1 MNRIIGTAGHVD
13 HGKSELIKALTGIA
27 MMRLPEEKKREMTI
41 DLGFGFFK
49 PKNDTADIT
58 IGVIDVPGHE
68 RFIRNMVAGMWS
80 LDLAMLVVCANEGW
94 MNMTEE
100 HSKVALSLGIR
111 NIICVMNKIDLVD
124 ENKLKESEDNI
135 KENLF
140 RIFKRDIEIIKV
152 SAIRGD
158 NIDFLKERITD
169 ILIKDKFEEDIKTH
183 IYVDR
188 VFSIKGAGLTITG
201 SIKGGS
207 VKKDDSLI
215 HYPSKREVYIR
226 NIQSYHE
233 DREIVYATSRIAIN
247 LKNIKKEEIRRGHL
261 LCDKD
266 ETIFLTD
273 EIILEL
279 VGDSDIE
286 YLRKIKN
293 AEFAIGTECLVA
305 QIIPLYKKP
314 VYNEADKKIKNDA
327 DDREIDGRFIRLKF
341 DEPLSVFWKERGIL
355 ISHGRSA
362 IIGTGN
368 VFWGTKTTPFIRKN
382 IMDNAGEFLGDIKR
396 SAYTDLVM
404 SVNGYSFAS
413 GNLPDYAVKIS
424 NYFVKKDY
432 LNFILEKT
440 KNLIDSKKDGVS
452 FEDIRNSFNI
462 DNAFTKAF
470 IDYLIQIK
478 IIMPFNNIYK
488 KYNQNIELNNSQK
501 ILLEKLKKEG
511 LNGLEE
517 RTIKSFPNGIKD
529 IKVLSALKLAIYL
542 EEGIYY
548 HVDIYNKVKNLILK
562 GSKSKDIITIAFVK
576 EKTGLSRKYVI
587 PLLNVLER
595 EKLLKRQGNDRVVI

>member
-49 PKNDTADIT
+49 PKNDIT

-80 LDLAMLVVCANEGW
+80 LNLVMLVVCANEGW

-207 VKKDDSLI
+207 LKKDDSLI

-233 DREIVYATSRIAIN
+233 DREIVYATSRIAVN

-261 LCDKD
+261 LCAKD
-266 ETIFLTD
+266 ETVFLTD

-368 VFWGTKTTPFIRKN
+368 VFWGTKTTPFVRKN

-432 LNFILEKT
+432 LNSILEKS
-440 KNLIDSKKDGVS
+440 KKLIDSKKDGVS

-501 ILLEKLKKEG
+501 NLLEKLKKEG

>member
-1 MNRIIGTAGHVD
+1 MNKIIGTAGHVD

-49 PKNDTADIT
+49 PKEDIT

-80 LDLAMLVVCANEGW
+80 LDLIMLVVCANEGW

-111 NIICVMNKIDLVD
+111 NIICVINKIDLVD
-124 ENKLKESEDNI
+124 ENKLKESEENI
-135 KENLF
+135 NKNLI
-140 RIFKRDIEIIKV
+140 RIFKKDIEIIKV
-152 SAIRGD
+152 SAVRGD

-169 ILIKDKFEEDIKTH
+169 ILIKDKLEEDIKTH

-188 VFSIKGAGLTITG
+188 VFSVKGAGLTITG

-207 VKKDDSLI
+207 LKKDDSLI
-215 HYPSKREVYIR
+215 HYPSNREVYIR

-261 LCDKD
+261 LCDKE

-293 AEFAIGTECLVA
+293 AEFAVGTECLVA

-314 VYNEADKKIKNDA
+314 VYKEDNNNIKNNA
-327 DDREIDGRFIRLKF
+327 EEREIDKRFIRLKF
-341 DEPLSVFWKERGIL
+341 DKPLSVFWKERGIL
-355 ISHGRSA
+355 ISHGGSA

-368 VFWGTKTTPFIRKN
+368 VFWGMKTNPNIRKN
-382 IMDNAGEFLGDIKR
+382 IMDNAVEFLGDIKR

-404 SVNGYSFAS
+404 SVNGYSFAN
-413 GNLPDYAVKIS
+413 GKMPDYAVKIS

-432 LNFILEKT
+432 LNYILEKV
-440 KNLIDSKKDGVS
+440 KKLVDSKKDGVS

-478 IIMPFNNIYK
+478 MIMPFNNIYK

-501 ILLEKLKKEG
+501 ILLEKLKKED

-517 RTIKSFPNGIKD
+517 RIIKSFTNGIKD

-542 EEGIYY
+542 EDGIYY
-548 HVDIYNKVKNLILK
+548 HIESYNKAKNLILK
-562 GSKSKDIITIAFVK
+562 DAKPKDIITIAFVK
-576 EKTGLSRKYVI
+576 EKTKLSRKYVI
-587 PLLNVLER
+587 PLLNALER
-595 EKLLKRQGNDRVVI
+595 EKLLKRNGNDRIVI

>member
-1 MNRIIGTAGHVD
+1 MNKIIGTAGHVD

-49 PKNDTADIT
+49 PKEDIT
-58 IGVIDVPGHE
+58 IGVIDVPGHD

-80 LDLAMLVVCANEGW
+80 LDLIMLVVCANEGW

-111 NIICVMNKIDLVD
+111 NIICVINKIDLVD
-124 ENKLKESEDNI
+124 ENKLKESEENI
-135 KENLF
+135 NKNLI
-140 RIFKRDIEIIKV
+140 RIFKKDIEIIKV
-152 SAIRGD
+152 SAVRGD

-183 IYVDR
+183 IYIDR
-188 VFSIKGAGLTITG
+188 VFSVKGAGLTITG

-207 VKKDDSLI
+207 LKKDDSLI

-261 LCDKD
+261 LCDKE

-293 AEFAIGTECLVA
+293 AEFAVGTECLVA

-314 VYNEADKKIKNDA
+314 VYKEYNNNIKNNVEE
-327 DDREIDGRFIRLKF
+327 REIDKRFIRLKF
-341 DEPLSVFWKERGIL
+341 DKPLSVFWKERGIL
-355 ISHGRSA
+355 ISHGGSA

-368 VFWGTKTTPFIRKN
+368 VFWGMKTNPNIRKN
-382 IMDNAGEFLGDIKR
+382 IMYNAADFLGNVKR
-396 SAYTDLVM
+396 MAYTDLVM
-404 SVNGYSFAS
+404 SVNGYSFAN
-413 GNLPDYAVKIS
+413 GKMPDYAVKIS
-424 NYFVKKDY
+424 NFFVKKDY
-432 LNFILEKT
+432 LNSILEKS
-440 KNLIDSKKDGVS
+440 KKLIDSKKDGIS

-478 IIMPFNNIYK
+478 MIMPFNNIYK

-501 ILLEKLKKEG
+501 ILLEKLKKED

-517 RTIKSFPNGIKD
+517 RIIKSFTNGIKD

-542 EEGIYY
+542 EDGIYY
-548 HVDIYNKVKNLILK
+548 HIESYNKAKNLILK
-562 GSKSKDIITIAFVK
+562 DAKPKDIITIAFVK
-576 EKTGLSRKYVI
+576 EKTKLSRKYVI
-587 PLLNVLER
+587 PLLNALER
-595 EKLLKRQGNDRVVI
+595 EKLLKRNGNDRIVI

>member
-1 MNRIIGTAGHVD
+1 MNKIIGTAGHVD
-13 HGKSELIKALTGIA
+13 HGKSELIKALTGIK

-49 PKNDTADIT
+49 PKEDIT

-80 LDLAMLVVCANEGW
+80 LDLVMLVVCANEGW

-111 NIICVMNKIDLVD
+111 NIICVINKIDLVD
-124 ENKLKESEDNI
+124 ENKLKESEENI
-135 KENLF
+135 NKNLI
-140 RIFKRDIEIIKV
+140 RIFKKDIEIIKV
-152 SAIRGD
+152 SAVRGD
-158 NIDFLKERITD
+158 SIDFLKERITD

-207 VKKDDSLI
+207 LKKDDSLI

-293 AEFAIGTECLVA
+293 AEFAVGTECLVA

-314 VYNEADKKIKNDA
+314 VYKEDNNNIKNNVEE
-327 DDREIDGRFIRLKF
+327 REIDKRFIRLKF
-341 DEPLSVFWKERGIL
+341 DKPLSVFWKERGIL
-355 ISHGRSA
+355 ISHGGSA

-368 VFWGTKTTPFIRKN
+368 VFWGMKTNPNIRKN
-382 IMDNAGEFLGDIKR
+382 IMYNAAEFLGNVKR
-396 SAYTDLVM
+396 RDYTDLVM
-404 SVNGYSFAS
+404 SVNGYSFAN
-413 GNLPDYAVKIS
+413 GKMPDYAVKIS
-424 NYFVKKDY
+424 NFFVKKDY
-432 LNFILEKT
+432 LNSILEKS
-440 KNLIDSKKDGVS
+440 KKLIDSKKDGIS

-462 DNAFTKAF
+462 ENAFTKAF

-478 IIMPFNNIYK
+478 MIMPFNNIYK

-501 ILLEKLKKEG
+501 ILLEKLKKED

-517 RTIKSFPNGIKD
+517 RIIKSFTNGIKD

-542 EEGIYY
+542 EDGIYY
-548 HVDIYNKVKNLILK
+548 HIESYNKAKNLILK
-562 GSKSKDIITIAFVK
+562 NAKPKDIITIAFVK
-576 EKTGLSRKYVI
+576 EKTKLSRKYVI
-587 PLLNVLER
+587 PLLNALER
-595 EKLLKRQGNDRVVI
+595 EKLLKRQGNDRIVI

>member
-1 MNRIIGTAGHVD
+1 MNKIIGTAGHVD
-13 HGKSELIKALTGIA
+13 HGKSELIKALTGIK

-49 PKNDTADIT
+49 PKNDIT

-80 LDLAMLVVCANEGW
+80 LDLVMLVVCANEGW

-111 NIICVMNKIDLVD
+111 NIICVINKIDLVD
-124 ENKLKESEDNI
+124 ENKLKESEENI
-135 KENLF
+135 KKNLI
-140 RIFKRDIEIIKV
+140 RIFKKDIEIIKV
-152 SAIRGD
+152 SAVRGD

-169 ILIKDKFEEDIKTH
+169 ILIKDKLEEDIKTH

-188 VFSIKGAGLTITG
+188 VFSVKGAGLTITG

-207 VKKDDSLI
+207 LKKDDSLI

-293 AEFAIGTECLVA
+293 AEFAVGTECLVA

-314 VYNEADKKIKNDA
+314 VYKEDNNNIKNNVEE
-327 DDREIDGRFIRLKF
+327 REIDKRFIRLKF
-341 DEPLSVFWKERGIL
+341 DKPLSVFWKERGIL
-355 ISHGRSA
+355 ISHGGSA

-368 VFWGTKTTPFIRKN
+368 VFWGTKTTPSVRKN
-382 IMDNAGEFLGDIKR
+382 IMDNAADFLGNVKR
-396 SAYTDLVM
+396 MAYTDLVM
-404 SVNGYSFAS
+404 SVNGYSFAN
-413 GNLPDYAVKIS
+413 GKMPDYAVKIS
-424 NYFVKKDY
+424 NFFVKKDY
-432 LNFILEKT
+432 LNSILEKA
-440 KNLIDSKKDGVS
+440 KKLIDSKKDGIS

-478 IIMPFNNIYK
+478 MIMPFNNMYK

-501 ILLEKLKKEG
+501 ILLEKLKKED

-517 RTIKSFPNGIKD
+517 RIIKSFTNGIKD

-542 EEGIYY
+542 EDGIYY
-548 HVDIYNKVKNLILK
+548 HIESYNKAKNLILK
-562 GSKSKDIITIAFVK
+562 DAKPKDIITIAFVK
-576 EKTGLSRKYVI
+576 EKTKLSRKYVI
-587 PLLNVLER
+587 PLLNALER
-595 EKLLKRQGNDRVVI
+595 EKLLKRNGNDRIVI

>member
-1 MNRIIGTAGHVD
+1 MNKIIGTAGHVD
-13 HGKSELIKALTGIA
+13 HGKSELIKALTGIK

-49 PKNDTADIT
+49 PKEDIT

-80 LDLAMLVVCANEGW
+80 LDLIMLVVCANEGW

-111 NIICVMNKIDLVD
+111 NIICVINKIDLVD
-124 ENKLKESEDNI
+124 ENKLKESEENI
-135 KENLF
+135 NKNLI
-140 RIFKRDIEIIKV
+140 RIFKKDIEIIKV

-207 VKKDDSLI
+207 LKKDDSLI

-293 AEFAIGTECLVA
+293 AEFAVGTECLVA

-314 VYNEADKKIKNDA
+314 VYKEDNNNIKNNVEE
-327 DDREIDGRFIRLKF
+327 REIDKRFIRLKF
-341 DEPLSVFWKERGIL
+341 DKPLSVFWKERGIL
-355 ISHGRSA
+355 ISHGGSA

-368 VFWGTKTTPFIRKN
+368 VFWGMKTNPNIRKN
-382 IMDNAGEFLGDIKR
+382 IMDNAADFLGNVKR
-396 SAYTDLVM
+396 IAYTDLVM
-404 SVNGYSFAS
+404 SVNGYSFAN
-413 GNLPDYAVKIS
+413 GKMPDYAVKIS
-424 NYFVKKDY
+424 NFFVKKDY
-432 LNFILEKT
+432 LNSILEKS
-440 KNLIDSKKDGVS
+440 KKLIDSKKDGIS

-478 IIMPFNNIYK
+478 MIMPFNNIYK

-501 ILLEKLKKEG
+501 ILLEKLKKED

-517 RTIKSFPNGIKD
+517 RIIKSFTNGIKD

-542 EEGIYY
+542 EDGIYY
-548 HVDIYNKVKNLILK
+548 HIESYNKAKNLILK
-562 GSKSKDIITIAFVK
+562 DAKPKDIITIAFVK
-576 EKTGLSRKYVI
+576 EKTKLSRKYVI
-587 PLLNVLER
+587 PLLNALER
-595 EKLLKRQGNDRVVI
+595 EKLLKRNGNDRIVI

>member
-1 MNRIIGTAGHVD
+1 MNKIIGTAGHVD
-13 HGKSELIKALTGIA
+13 HGKSELIKALTGIK

-49 PKNDTADIT
+49 PKNDIT

-80 LDLAMLVVCANEGW
+80 LDLVMLVVCANEGW

-111 NIICVMNKIDLVD
+111 NIICVINKIDLVD
-124 ENKLKESEDNI
+124 ENKLKESEENI
-135 KENLF
+135 KKNLI
-140 RIFKRDIEIIKV
+140 RIFKKDIEIIKV
-152 SAIRGD
+152 SAVRGD

-169 ILIKDKFEEDIKTH
+169 ILIKDKLEEDIKTH

-188 VFSIKGAGLTITG
+188 VFSVKGAGLTITG

-207 VKKDDSLI
+207 LKKDDSLI

-293 AEFAIGTECLVA
+293 AEFAVGTECLVA

-314 VYNEADKKIKNDA
+314 VYKEDNNNIKNNVEE
-327 DDREIDGRFIRLKF
+327 REIDKRFIRLKF
-341 DEPLSVFWKERGIL
+341 DKPLSVFWKERGIL
-355 ISHGRSA
+355 ISHGGSA

-368 VFWGTKTTPFIRKN
+368 VFWGTKTTPSVRKN
-382 IMDNAGEFLGDIKR
+382 IMDNAADFLGNVKR
-396 SAYTDLVM
+396 MAYTDLVM
-404 SVNGYSFAS
+404 SVNGYSFAN
-413 GNLPDYAVKIS
+413 GKMPDYAVKIS
-424 NYFVKKDY
+424 NFFVKKDY
-432 LNFILEKT
+432 LNSILEKA
-440 KNLIDSKKDGVS
+440 KKLIDSKKDGIS

-478 IIMPFNNIYK
+478 MIMPFNNIYK

-501 ILLEKLKKEG
+501 ILLEKLKKED

-517 RTIKSFPNGIKD
+517 RIIKSFTNGIKD

-542 EEGIYY
+542 EDGIYY
-548 HVDIYNKVKNLILK
+548 HIESYNKAKNLILK
-562 GSKSKDIITIAFVK
+562 DAKPKDIITIAFVK
-576 EKTGLSRKYVI
+576 EKTKLSRKYVI
-587 PLLNVLER
+587 PLLNALER
-595 EKLLKRQGNDRVVI
+595 EKLLKRNGNDRIVI

>member
-1 MNRIIGTAGHVD
+1 MNKIIGTAGHVD
-13 HGKSELIKALTGIA
+13 HGKSELIKALTGIK

-49 PKNDTADIT
+49 PKEDIT

-80 LDLAMLVVCANEGW
+80 LDLVMLVVCANEGW

-111 NIICVMNKIDLVD
+111 NIICVINKIDLVD
-124 ENKLKESEDNI
+124 ENKLKESEENI
-135 KENLF
+135 NKNLI
-140 RIFKRDIEIIKV
+140 RIFKKDIEIIKV
-152 SAIRGD
+152 SAVRGD

-188 VFSIKGAGLTITG
+188 VFSVKGAGLTITG

-207 VKKDDSLI
+207 LKKDDSLI

-261 LCDKD
+261 LCDKE

-293 AEFAIGTECLVA
+293 AEFAVGTECLVA

-314 VYNEADKKIKNDA
+314 VYKKEDNNNIKNNA
-327 DDREIDGRFIRLKF
+327 EEREIDKRFIRLKF
-341 DEPLSVFWKERGIL
+341 DKPLSVFWKERGIL
-355 ISHGRSA
+355 ISHGGSA

-368 VFWGTKTTPFIRKN
+368 VFWGMKTNPNIRKN
-382 IMDNAGEFLGDIKR
+382 IMDNAADFLGNVKR
-396 SAYTDLVM
+396 MAYTDLVM
-404 SVNGYSFAS
+404 SVNGYSFAN
-413 GNLPDYAVKIS
+413 GKMPDYAVKIS
-424 NYFVKKDY
+424 NFFVKKDY
-432 LNFILEKT
+432 LNSILEKS
-440 KNLIDSKKDGVS
+440 KKLIDSKKDGIS

-462 DNAFTKAF
+462 ENAFTKAF

-478 IIMPFNNIYK
+478 MIMPFNNIYK

-501 ILLEKLKKEG
+501 ILLEKLKKED

-517 RTIKSFPNGIKD
+517 RIIKSFTNGIKD

-542 EEGIYY
+542 EDGIYY
-548 HVDIYNKVKNLILK
+548 HIESYNKAKNLILK
-562 GSKSKDIITIAFVK
+562 DAKPKDIITIAFVK
-576 EKTGLSRKYVI
+576 EKTKLSRKYVI
-587 PLLNVLER
+587 PLLNALER
-595 EKLLKRQGNDRVVI
+595 EKLLKRNGNDRIVI

>member
-1 MNRIIGTAGHVD
+1 MNKIIGTAGHVD
-13 HGKSELIKALTGIA
+13 HGKSELIKALTGIK

-49 PKNDTADIT
+49 PKEYIT

-80 LDLAMLVVCANEGW
+80 LDLIMLVVCANEGW

-111 NIICVMNKIDLVD
+111 NIICVINKIDLVD
-124 ENKLKESEDNI
+124 ENKLKESEENI
-135 KENLF
+135 KKNLI
-140 RIFKRDIEIIKV
+140 RIFKKDIEIIKV
-152 SAIRGD
+152 SAVRGD

-188 VFSIKGAGLTITG
+188 VFSVKGAGLTITG

-207 VKKDDSLI
+207 LKKDDSLI

-261 LCDKD
+261 LCDKE

-293 AEFAIGTECLVA
+293 AEFAVGTECLVA

-314 VYNEADKKIKNDA
+314 VYKEDNNIKNNVEE
-327 DDREIDGRFIRLKF
+327 REIDKRFIRLKF
-341 DEPLSVFWKERGIL
+341 DKPLSVFWKERGIL
-355 ISHGRSA
+355 ISHGGSA

-368 VFWGTKTTPFIRKN
+368 VFWGMKTNPNIRKN
-382 IMDNAGEFLGDIKR
+382 IMDNAADFLGNVKR
-396 SAYTDLVM
+396 MAYTDLVM

-432 LNFILEKT
+432 LNSILEKS
-440 KNLIDSKKDGVS
+440 KKLIDSKKDGIS

-478 IIMPFNNIYK
+478 MIMPFNNIYK
-488 KYNQNIELNNSQK
+488 KYNQNIELNNSQR
-501 ILLEKLKKEG
+501 ILLEKLKKED

-517 RTIKSFPNGIKD
+517 RIIKSFTNGIKD

-542 EEGIYY
+542 EDGIYY
-548 HVDIYNKVKNLILK
+548 HIESYNKAKNLILK
-562 GSKSKDIITIAFVK
+562 DAKPKDIITIAFVK
-576 EKTGLSRKYVI
+576 EKTKLSRKYVI
-587 PLLNVLER
+587 PLLNALER
-595 EKLLKRQGNDRVVI
+595 EKLLKRNGNDRIVI

>member
-1 MNRIIGTAGHVD
+1 MNKIIGTAGHVD
-13 HGKSELIKALTGIA
+13 HGKSELIKALTGIK

-49 PKNDTADIT
+49 PKEDIT

-80 LDLAMLVVCANEGW
+80 LDLIMLVICANEGW

-111 NIICVMNKIDLVD
+111 NIICIINKIDLVD
-124 ENKLKESEDNI
+124 ENKLKESEENI
-135 KENLF
+135 NKNLI
-140 RIFKRDIEIIKV
+140 RIFKKDIEIIKV
-152 SAIRGD
+152 SAVRGD

-169 ILIKDKFEEDIKTH
+169 ILIKDKLEEDIKTH

-207 VKKDDSLI
+207 LKKDDSLI

-293 AEFAIGTECLVA
+293 AEFAVGTECLVA

-314 VYNEADKKIKNDA
+314 VYKEDNNNIKNNVEE
-327 DDREIDGRFIRLKF
+327 REIDKRFIRLKF
-341 DEPLSVFWKERGIL
+341 DKPLSVFWKERGIL
-355 ISHGRSA
+355 ISHGGSA

-368 VFWGTKTTPFIRKN
+368 VFWGMKTNPNIRKN
-382 IMDNAGEFLGDIKR
+382 IMDNAADFLGNVER
-396 SAYTDLVM
+396 MAYTDLVM
-404 SVNGYSFAS
+404 SVNGYSFAN
-413 GNLPDYAVKIS
+413 GKMPDYAVKIS

-432 LNFILEKT
+432 LNSILEKS
-440 KNLIDSKKDGVS
+440 KKLIDSKKDGIS

-478 IIMPFNNIYK
+478 MIMPFNNIYK

-501 ILLEKLKKEG
+501 ILLEKLKKED

-517 RTIKSFPNGIKD
+517 RIIKSFTNGIKD

-542 EEGIYY
+542 EDGIYY
-548 HVDIYNKVKNLILK
+548 HIESYNKAKNLILK
-562 GSKSKDIITIAFVK
+562 NAKPKDIITIAFVK
-576 EKTGLSRKYVI
+576 EKTKLSRKYVI
-587 PLLNVLER
+587 PLLNALER
-595 EKLLKRQGNDRVVI
+595 EKLLKRNGNDRIVI

>member
-1 MNRIIGTAGHVD
+1 MNKIIGTAGHVD
-13 HGKSELIKALTGIA
+13 HGKSELIKALTGIK

-49 PKNDTADIT
+49 PKEDIT

-80 LDLAMLVVCANEGW
+80 LDLVMLVVCANEGW

-111 NIICVMNKIDLVD
+111 NIICVINKIDLVD
-124 ENKLKESEDNI
+124 ENKLKESEENI
-135 KENLF
+135 NKNLI
-140 RIFKRDIEIIKV
+140 RIFKKDIEIIKV
-152 SAIRGD
+152 SAVRGD

-188 VFSIKGAGLTITG
+188 VFSVKGAGLTITG

-207 VKKDDSLI
+207 LKKDDSLI

-293 AEFAIGTECLVA
+293 AEFAVGTECLVA

-314 VYNEADKKIKNDA
+314 VYKEDNNNIKNNVEE
-327 DDREIDGRFIRLKF
+327 REIDKRFIRLKF
-341 DEPLSVFWKERGIL
+341 DKPLSVFWKERGIL
-355 ISHGRSA
+355 ISHGGSA

-368 VFWGTKTTPFIRKN
+368 VFWGMKTNPNIRKN
-382 IMDNAGEFLGDIKR
+382 IMYNAAEFLGNVKR
-396 SAYTDLVM
+396 IAYTDLVM

-432 LNFILEKT
+432 LNYILEKA
-440 KNLIDSKKDGVS
+440 KKLIDSKKDGIS

-478 IIMPFNNIYK
+478 MIMPFNNIYK

-501 ILLEKLKKEG
+501 ILLEKLKKED

-517 RTIKSFPNGIKD
+517 RIIKSFTNGIKD

-542 EEGIYY
+542 EDGIYY
-548 HVDIYNKVKNLILK
+548 HIESYNKAKNLILK
-562 GSKSKDIITIAFVK
+562 NAKPKDIITIAFVK
-576 EKTGLSRKYVI
+576 EKTKLSRKYVI
-587 PLLNVLER
+587 PLLNALER
-595 EKLLKRQGNDRVVI
+595 EKLLKRNGNDRIVI

>member
-1 MNRIIGTAGHVD
+1 MNKIIGTAGHVD
-13 HGKSELIKALTGIA
+13 HGKSELIKALTGIK

-49 PKNDTADIT
+49 PKEDIT

-80 LDLAMLVVCANEGW
+80 LDLVMLVVCANEGW

-111 NIICVMNKIDLVD
+111 NIICVINKIDLVD
-124 ENKLKESEDNI
+124 ENKLKESEENI
-135 KENLF
+135 NKNLI
-140 RIFKRDIEIIKV
+140 RIFKKDIEIIKV
-152 SAIRGD
+152 SAVRGD

-188 VFSIKGAGLTITG
+188 VFSVKGAGLTITG

-207 VKKDDSLI
+207 LKKDDSLI

-261 LCDKD
+261 LCDKE

-293 AEFAIGTECLVA
+293 AEFAVGTECLVA

-314 VYNEADKKIKNDA
+314 VYKEDNNNIKNNVEE
-327 DDREIDGRFIRLKF
+327 REIDKRFIRLKF
-341 DEPLSVFWKERGIL
+341 EKPLSVFWKERGIL
-355 ISHGRSA
+355 ISHGGSA

-368 VFWGTKTTPFIRKN
+368 VFWGMKTNPNIRKN
-382 IMDNAGEFLGDIKR
+382 IMDNAADFFGNVKR
-396 SAYTDLVM
+396 MAYTDLVM
-404 SVNGYSFAS
+404 SVNGYSFAN
-413 GNLPDYAVKIS
+413 GKMPDYAVKIS
-424 NYFVKKDY
+424 NFFVKKDY
-432 LNFILEKT
+432 LNYILEKA
-440 KNLIDSKKDGVS
+440 KKLIDSKKDGIS

-462 DNAFTKAF
+462 ENAFTKAF

-478 IIMPFNNIYK
+478 MIMPFNNIYK

-501 ILLEKLKKEG
+501 ILLEKLKKED

-517 RTIKSFPNGIKD
+517 RIIKSFTNGIKD

-542 EEGIYY
+542 EDGIYY
-548 HVDIYNKVKNLILK
+548 HIESYNKAKNLILK
-562 GSKSKDIITIAFVK
+562 DAKPKDIITIAFVK
-576 EKTGLSRKYVI
+576 EKTKLSRKYVI
-587 PLLNVLER
+587 PLLNALER
-595 EKLLKRQGNDRVVI
+595 EKLLKRNGNDRIVI

>member
-1 MNRIIGTAGHVD
+1 MNKIIGTAGHVD
-13 HGKSELIKALTGIA
+13 HGKSELIKALTGIK

-49 PKNDTADIT
+49 PKEDIT

-80 LDLAMLVVCANEGW
+80 LDLIMLVVCANEGW

-111 NIICVMNKIDLVD
+111 NIICVINKIDLVD
-124 ENKLKESEDNI
+124 ENKLKESEENI
-135 KENLF
+135 NENLF
-140 RIFKRDIEIIKV
+140 RVFKRDIEIIKV
-152 SAIRGD
+152 SAVRGD

-169 ILIKDKFEEDIKTH
+169 ILIKDKLEEDIKTH

-207 VKKDDSLI
+207 LKKDDSLI

-293 AEFAIGTECLVA
+293 AEFAVGTECLVA

-314 VYNEADKKIKNDA
+314 VYKEDNNNIKNNVEE
-327 DDREIDGRFIRLKF
+327 REIDKRFIRLKF
-341 DEPLSVFWKERGIL
+341 DKPLSVFWKERGIL
-355 ISHGRSA
+355 ISHGGSA

-368 VFWGTKTTPFIRKN
+368 VFWGMKTNPNIRKN
-382 IMDNAGEFLGDIKR
+382 IMDNAADFLGNVER
-396 SAYTDLVM
+396 MAYTDLVM
-404 SVNGYSFAS
+404 SVNGYSFAN
-413 GNLPDYAVKIS
+413 GKMPDYAVKIS

-432 LNFILEKT
+432 LNSILEKS
-440 KNLIDSKKDGVS
+440 KKLIDSKKDGIS

-478 IIMPFNNIYK
+478 MIMPFNNIYK

-501 ILLEKLKKEG
+501 ILLEKLKKED

-517 RTIKSFPNGIKD
+517 RIIKSFTNGIKD

-542 EEGIYY
+542 EDGIYY
-548 HVDIYNKVKNLILK
+548 HIESYNKAKNLILK
-562 GSKSKDIITIAFVK
+562 NAKPKDIITIAFVK
-576 EKTGLSRKYVI
+576 EKTKLSRKYVI
-587 PLLNVLER
+587 PLLNALER
-595 EKLLKRQGNDRVVI
+595 EKLLKRNGNDRIVI

>member
-1 MNRIIGTAGHVD
+1 MNKIIGTAGHVD
-13 HGKSELIKALTGIA
+13 HGKSELIKALTGIK

-49 PKNDTADIT
+49 PKEDIT

-80 LDLAMLVVCANEGW
+80 LDLIMLVVCANEGW

-111 NIICVMNKIDLVD
+111 NIICVINKIDLVD
-124 ENKLKESEDNI
+124 ENKLKESEENI
-135 KENLF
+135 NKNLI
-140 RIFKRDIEIIKV
+140 RIFKKDIEIIKV
-152 SAIRGD
+152 SAVRGN

-169 ILIKDKFEEDIKTH
+169 ILIKDKFEEDFKTH

-207 VKKDDSLI
+207 LKKDDSLI

-293 AEFAIGTECLVA
+293 AEFAVGTECLVA

-314 VYNEADKKIKNDA
+314 VYKEDNNNIKNNVEE
-327 DDREIDGRFIRLKF
+327 REIDKRFIRLKF
-341 DEPLSVFWKERGIL
+341 DKPLSVFWKERGIL
-355 ISHGRSA
+355 ISHGGSA

-368 VFWGTKTTPFIRKN
+368 VFWGMKTNPNIRKN
-382 IMDNAGEFLGDIKR
+382 IMDNAADFLGNVKR
-396 SAYTDLVM
+396 MAYTDLVM
-404 SVNGYSFAS
+404 SVNGYSFAN
-413 GNLPDYAVKIS
+413 GKMPDYAVKIS

-432 LNFILEKT
+432 LNSILEKS
-440 KNLIDSKKDGVS
+440 KKLIDSKKDGIS

-462 DNAFTKAF
+462 ENAFTKAF

-478 IIMPFNNIYK
+478 MIMPFNNIYK

-501 ILLEKLKKEG
+501 ILLEKLKKED

-517 RTIKSFPNGIKD
+517 RIIKSFTNGIKD

-542 EEGIYY
+542 EDGIYY
-548 HVDIYNKVKNLILK
+548 HIESYNKAKNLILK
-562 GSKSKDIITIAFVK
+562 DAKPKDIITIAFVK
-576 EKTGLSRKYVI
+576 EKTKLSRKYVI
-587 PLLNVLER
+587 PLLNALER
-595 EKLLKRQGNDRVVI
+595 EKLLKRNGNDRIVI

>member
-49 PKNDTADIT
+49 PKNDIT

-80 LDLAMLVVCANEGW
+80 LDLVMLVVCANEGW

-158 NIDFLKERITD
+158 NIDFLSERITD
-169 ILIKDKFEEDIKTH
+169 ILIRDKFEEDIKTH

-201 SIKGGS
+201 SVRGGS

-233 DREIVYATSRIAIN
+233 DREIVYATSRIAVN

-261 LCDKD
+261 LCAKD
-266 ETIFLTD
+266 ETVFLTD

-314 VYNEADKKIKNDA
+314 VYNEVDKKIKNDA
-327 DDREIDGRFIRLKF
+327 DEREIDGRFIRLKF

-355 ISHGRSA
+355 ISHGGSA

-462 DNAFTKAF
+462 ENAFTKAF

-478 IIMPFNNIYK
+478 MIMPFNNIYK

-501 ILLEKLKKEG
+501 NLLEKLKKEG

>member
-1 MNRIIGTAGHVD
+1 MNKIIGTAGHVD
-13 HGKSELIKALTGIA
+13 HGKSELIKALTGIK

-49 PKNDTADIT
+49 SKEDIT

-80 LDLAMLVVCANEGW
+80 LDLIMLVVCANEGW

-111 NIICVMNKIDLVD
+111 NIICVINKIDLVD
-124 ENKLKESEDNI
+124 ENKLKESEENI

-140 RIFKRDIEIIKV
+140 RVFKRDIEIIKV
-152 SAIRGD
+152 SAVRGD

-188 VFSIKGAGLTITG
+188 VFSVKGAGLTITG

-207 VKKDDSLI
+207 LKKDDSLI

-247 LKNIKKEEIRRGHL
+247 LKNIKKEEIKRGHL
-261 LCDKD
+261 LCDKE

-293 AEFAIGTECLVA
+293 AEFAVGTECLVA

-314 VYNEADKKIKNDA
+314 VYKEDNNNIKNNVEE
-327 DDREIDGRFIRLKF
+327 REIDKRFIRLKF
-341 DEPLSVFWKERGIL
+341 DKPLSVFWKERGIL
-355 ISHGRSA
+355 ISHGGSA

-368 VFWGTKTTPFIRKN
+368 VFWGTKTTPSVRKN
-382 IMDNAGEFLGDIKR
+382 IMDNAAEFLGNVKR
-396 SAYTDLVM
+396 MAYTDLVM
-404 SVNGYSFAS
+404 SVNGYSFAN
-413 GNLPDYAVKIS
+413 GKMPDYAVKIS
-424 NYFVKKDY
+424 NFFVKKDY
-432 LNFILEKT
+432 LNSILEKS
-440 KNLIDSKKDGVS
+440 KKLIDSKKDGIS

-478 IIMPFNNIYK
+478 MIMPFNNIYK
-488 KYNQNIELNNSQK
+488 KYNQNVKLNNSQK
-501 ILLEKLKKEG
+501 NLLEKLKKED

-517 RTIKSFPNGIKD
+517 RIIKSFTNGIKD

-542 EEGIYY
+542 EDGIYY
-548 HVDIYNKVKNLILK
+548 HIESYNKVKNLILK
-562 GSKSKDIITIAFVK
+562 NAKPKDIITIAFVK
-576 EKTGLSRKYVI
+576 EKTKLSRKYVI
-587 PLLNVLER
+587 PLLNALER
-595 EKLLKRQGNDRVVI
+595 EKLLKRNGNDRIVI

>member
-1 MNRIIGTAGHVD
+1 MNKIIGTAGHVD
-13 HGKSELIKALTGIA
+13 HGKSELIKALTGIK

-49 PKNDTADIT
+49 PKEDIT

-80 LDLAMLVVCANEGW
+80 LDLIMLVVCANEGW

-111 NIICVMNKIDLVD
+111 NIICVINKIDLVD
-124 ENKLKESEDNI
+124 ENKLKESEENI
-135 KENLF
+135 KKNLI
-140 RIFKRDIEIIKV
+140 RIFKKDIEIIKV
-152 SAIRGD
+152 SAVRGD

-169 ILIKDKFEEDIKTH
+169 ILIKDKLEEDIKTH

-188 VFSIKGAGLTITG
+188 VFSVKGAGLTITG

-207 VKKDDSLI
+207 LKKDDSLI

-261 LCDKD
+261 LCDKE

-293 AEFAIGTECLVA
+293 AEFAVGTECLVA

-314 VYNEADKKIKNDA
+314 VYKEDNNNIKNNVEE
-327 DDREIDGRFIRLKF
+327 REIDKRFIRLKF
-341 DEPLSVFWKERGIL
+341 DKPLSVFWKERGIL
-355 ISHGRSA
+355 ISHGGSA

-368 VFWGTKTTPFIRKN
+368 VFWGMKTNPNIRKN
-382 IMDNAGEFLGDIKR
+382 IMDNAADFLGNVKR
-396 SAYTDLVM
+396 MAYTDLVM
-404 SVNGYSFAS
+404 SVNGYSFAN
-413 GNLPDYAVKIS
+413 GKIPDYAVKIS
-424 NYFVKKDY
+424 NFFVKKGY
-432 LNFILEKT
+432 LNSILEKS
-440 KNLIDSKKDGVS
+440 KKLIDSKKDGIS

-478 IIMPFNNIYK
+478 MIMPFNNIYK

-501 ILLEKLKKEG
+501 ILLEKLKKED

-517 RTIKSFPNGIKD
+517 RIIKSFTNGIKD

-542 EEGIYY
+542 EDGIYY
-548 HVDIYNKVKNLILK
+548 HIESYNKAKNLILK
-562 GSKSKDIITIAFVK
+562 DAKPKDIITIAFVK
-576 EKTGLSRKYVI
+576 EKTKLSRKYVI
-587 PLLNVLER
+587 PLLNALER
-595 EKLLKRQGNDRVVI
+595 EKLLKRNGNDRIVI

>member
-1 MNRIIGTAGHVD
+1 MNKIIGTAGHVD
-13 HGKSELIKALTGIA
+13 HGKSELIKALTGIK

-49 PKNDTADIT
+49 PKEDIT

-80 LDLAMLVVCANEGW
+80 LDLIMLVVCANEGW

-111 NIICVMNKIDLVD
+111 NIICVINKIDLVD
-124 ENKLKESEDNI
+124 ENKLKESEENI
-135 KENLF
+135 NKNLI
-140 RIFKRDIEIIKV
+140 RIFKKDIEIIKV
-152 SAIRGD
+152 SAVRGD

-207 VKKDDSLI
+207 LKKDDSLI
-215 HYPSKREVYIR
+215 HYPSNREVYIR

-233 DREIVYATSRIAIN
+233 DREIVYSTSRIAIN

-261 LCDKD
+261 LCDKE

-293 AEFAIGTECLVA
+293 AEFAVGTECLVA

-314 VYNEADKKIKNDA
+314 VYKEDNNNIKNNVEE
-327 DDREIDGRFIRLKF
+327 REIDKRFIRLKF
-341 DEPLSVFWKERGIL
+341 DKPLSVFWKERGIL
-355 ISHGRSA
+355 ISHGGSA

-368 VFWGTKTTPFIRKN
+368 VFWGMKTNPNIRKN
-382 IMDNAGEFLGDIKR
+382 IMDNAADFLGNVKR
-396 SAYTDLVM
+396 MAYTDLVM
-404 SVNGYSFAS
+404 SVNGYSFAN
-413 GNLPDYAVKIS
+413 GKMPDYAVKIS
-424 NYFVKKDY
+424 NFFVKKDY
-432 LNFILEKT
+432 LNSILEKS
-440 KNLIDSKKDGVS
+440 KKLIDSKKDGIS

-478 IIMPFNNIYK
+478 MIMPFNNIYK
-488 KYNQNIELNNSQK
+488 KYNQNVELNNSQK
-501 ILLEKLKKEG
+501 NLLEKLKKEG

-529 IKVLSALKLAIYL
+529 IKVLSALKLAVYL

-548 HVDIYNKVKNLILK
+548 HIESYNKAKNLILK
-562 GSKSKDIITIAFVK
+562 NAKPKDIITIAFVK
-576 EKTGLSRKYVI
+576 EKTKLSRKYVI
-587 PLLNVLER
+587 PLLNALER
-595 EKLLKRQGNDRVVI
+595 EKLLKRNGNDRIVI

>member
-1 MNRIIGTAGHVD
+1 MNKIIGTAGHVD
-13 HGKSELIKALTGIA
+13 HGKSELIKALTGIK

-49 PKNDTADIT
+49 PKEDIT

-80 LDLAMLVVCANEGW
+80 LDLIMLVVCANEGW

-111 NIICVMNKIDLVD
+111 NIICVINKIDLVD
-124 ENKLKESEDNI
+124 ENKLKESEENI
-135 KENLF
+135 NKNLI
-140 RIFKRDIEIIKV
+140 RIFKKDIEIIKV
-152 SAIRGD
+152 SAVRGD

-188 VFSIKGAGLTITG
+188 VFSVKGAGLTITG

-207 VKKDDSLI
+207 LKKDDSLI

-233 DREIVYATSRIAIN
+233 DREIVYSTSRIAVN

-293 AEFAIGTECLVA
+293 AEFAVGTECLVA

-314 VYNEADKKIKNDA
+314 VYKEDNNIKNNVEE
-327 DDREIDGRFIRLKF
+327 REIDKRFIRLKF
-341 DEPLSVFWKERGIL
+341 DKPLSVFWKERGIL
-355 ISHGRSA
+355 ISHGGSA

-368 VFWGTKTTPFIRKN
+368 VFWGMKTTPSVRKN

-432 LNFILEKT
+432 LNSILEKS
-440 KNLIDSKKDGVS
+440 KKLIDSKKDGIS

-462 DNAFTKAF
+462 ENAFTKAF

-478 IIMPFNNIYK
+478 MIMPFNNIYK

-501 ILLEKLKKEG
+501 ILLEKLKKED

-517 RTIKSFPNGIKD
+517 RIIKSFTNGIKD

-542 EEGIYY
+542 EDGIYY
-548 HVDIYNKVKNLILK
+548 HIESYNKAKNLILK
-562 GSKSKDIITIAFVK
+562 NAKPKDIITIAFVK
-576 EKTGLSRKYVI
+576 EKTKLSRKYVI
-587 PLLNVLER
+587 PLLNALER
-595 EKLLKRQGNDRVVI
+595 EKLLKRNGNDRIVI

>member
-1 MNRIIGTAGHVD
+1 MNKIIGTAGHVD
-13 HGKSELIKALTGIA
+13 HGKSELIKALTGIK

-49 PKNDTADIT
+49 PKEDIT

-80 LDLAMLVVCANEGW
+80 LDLIMLVVCANEGW

-111 NIICVMNKIDLVD
+111 NIICVINKIDLVD
-124 ENKLKESEDNI
+124 ENKLKEIEENI
-135 KENLF
+135 NKNLI
-140 RIFKRDIEIIKV
+140 RIFKKDIEIIKV
-152 SAIRGD
+152 SSVRGD

-207 VKKDDSLI
+207 LKKDDSLI

-293 AEFAIGTECLVA
+293 AEFAVGTECLVA

-314 VYNEADKKIKNDA
+314 VYKEDNNNIKNNVEE
-327 DDREIDGRFIRLKF
+327 REIDKRFIRLKF
-341 DEPLSVFWKERGIL
+341 DKPLSVFWKERGIL
-355 ISHGRSA
+355 ISHGGSA

-368 VFWGTKTTPFIRKN
+368 VFWGMKTNPNIRKN
-382 IMDNAGEFLGDIKR
+382 IMDNAADFLGNVER
-396 SAYTDLVM
+396 MAYTDLVM
-404 SVNGYSFAS
+404 SVNGYSFAN
-413 GNLPDYAVKIS
+413 GKMPDYAVKIS
-424 NYFVKKDY
+424 NFFVKKDY
-432 LNFILEKT
+432 LNSILEKS
-440 KNLIDSKKDGVS
+440 KKLIDSKKDGIS

-478 IIMPFNNIYK
+478 MIMPFNNIYK

-501 ILLEKLKKEG
+501 ILLEKLKKED

-517 RTIKSFPNGIKD
+517 RIIKSFTNGIKD

-542 EEGIYY
+542 EDGIYY
-548 HVDIYNKVKNLILK
+548 HIESYNKAKNLILK
-562 GSKSKDIITIAFVK
+562 NAKPKDIITIAFVK
-576 EKTGLSRKYVI
+576 EKTKLSRKYVI
-587 PLLNVLER
+587 PLLNALER
-595 EKLLKRQGNDRVVI
+595 EKLLKRNGNDRIVI

>member
-1 MNRIIGTAGHVD
+1 MNKIIGTAGHVD
-13 HGKSELIKALTGIA
+13 HGKSELIKALTGIK

-49 PKNDTADIT
+49 SKEDIT

-80 LDLAMLVVCANEGW
+80 LDLIMLVVCANEGW

-111 NIICVMNKIDLVD
+111 NIICVINKIDLVD
-124 ENKLKESEDNI
+124 ENKLKESEENI
-135 KENLF
+135 NKNLI
-140 RIFKRDIEIIKV
+140 RIFKKDIEIIKV
-152 SAIRGD
+152 SAVRGD

-188 VFSIKGAGLTITG
+188 VFSVKGAGLTITG

-207 VKKDDSLI
+207 LKKDDSLI

-293 AEFAIGTECLVA
+293 AEFAVGTECLVA

-314 VYNEADKKIKNDA
+314 VYKEDNNNIKNNVEE
-327 DDREIDGRFIRLKF
+327 REIDKRFIRLKF
-341 DEPLSVFWKERGIL
+341 DKPLSVFWKERGIL
-355 ISHGRSA
+355 ISHGGSA

-368 VFWGTKTTPFIRKN
+368 VFWGTKTTPSVRKN
-382 IMDNAGEFLGDIKR
+382 IMDNAAEFLGNVKR
-396 SAYTDLVM
+396 MAYTDLVM
-404 SVNGYSFAS
+404 SVNGYSFAN
-413 GNLPDYAVKIS
+413 GKMPDYAVKIS
-424 NYFVKKDY
+424 NFFVKKDY
-432 LNFILEKT
+432 LNSILEKS
-440 KNLIDSKKDGVS
+440 KKLIDSKKDGIS

-478 IIMPFNNIYK
+478 MIMPFNNIYK

-501 ILLEKLKKEG
+501 ILLEKLKKED

-517 RTIKSFPNGIKD
+517 RIIKSFTNGIKD

-542 EEGIYY
+542 EDGIYY
-548 HVDIYNKVKNLILK
+548 HIESYNKAKNLILK
-562 GSKSKDIITIAFVK
+562 NAKPKDIITIAFVK
-576 EKTGLSRKYVI
+576 EKTKLSRKYVI
-587 PLLNVLER
+587 PLLNALER
-595 EKLLKRQGNDRVVI
+595 EKLLKRNGNDRIVI

>member
-49 PKNDTADIT
+49 PKNDIT

-80 LDLAMLVVCANEGW
+80 LNLVMLVVCANEGW

-201 SIKGGS
+201 SVRGGS

-233 DREIVYATSRIAIN
+233 DREIVYATSRIAVN

-261 LCDKD
+261 LCAKD
-266 ETIFLTD
+266 ETVFLTD

-314 VYNEADKKIKNDA
+314 VYSEADKKIKNDA

-501 ILLEKLKKEG
+501 NLLEKLKKEG

>member
-1 MNRIIGTAGHVD
+1 MNKIIGTAGHVD

-49 PKNDTADIT
+49 PKEDIT

-80 LDLAMLVVCANEGW
+80 LDLIMLVVCANEGW

-111 NIICVMNKIDLVD
+111 NIICVINKIDLVD
-124 ENKLKESEDNI
+124 ENKLKESEENI
-135 KENLF
+135 NKNLI
-140 RIFKRDIEIIKV
+140 RIFKKDIEIIKV
-152 SAIRGD
+152 SAVRGD

-169 ILIKDKFEEDIKTH
+169 ILIKDKLEEDIKTH

-188 VFSIKGAGLTITG
+188 VFSVKGAGLTITG

-207 VKKDDSLI
+207 LKKDDSLI
-215 HYPSKREVYIR
+215 HYPSNREVYIR

-261 LCDKD
+261 LCDKE

-293 AEFAIGTECLVA
+293 AEFAVGTECLVA

-314 VYNEADKKIKNDA
+314 VYKKEDNNNIKNNA
-327 DDREIDGRFIRLKF
+327 EEREIDKRFIRLKF
-341 DEPLSVFWKERGIL
+341 DKPLSVFWKERGIL
-355 ISHGRSA
+355 ISHGGSA

-368 VFWGTKTTPFIRKN
+368 VFWGMKTNPNIRKN
-382 IMDNAGEFLGDIKR
+382 IMDNAVEFLGDIKR

-404 SVNGYSFAS
+404 SVNGYSFAN
-413 GNLPDYAVKIS
+413 GKMPDYAVKIS

-432 LNFILEKT
+432 LNYILEKV
-440 KNLIDSKKDGVS
+440 KKLVDSKKDGVS

-478 IIMPFNNIYK
+478 MIMPFNNIYK

-501 ILLEKLKKEG
+501 ILLEKLKKED

-517 RTIKSFPNGIKD
+517 RIIKSFTNGIKD

-542 EEGIYY
+542 EDGIYY
-548 HVDIYNKVKNLILK
+548 HIESYNKAKNLILK
-562 GSKSKDIITIAFVK
+562 DAKPKDIITIAFVK
-576 EKTGLSRKYVI
+576 EKTKLSRKYVI
-587 PLLNVLER
+587 PLLNALER
-595 EKLLKRQGNDRVVI
+595 EKLLKRNGNDRIVI

>member
-1 MNRIIGTAGHVD
+1 MNKIIGTAGHVD

-49 PKNDTADIT
+49 PKEDIT

-80 LDLAMLVVCANEGW
+80 LDLIMLVVCANEGW

-111 NIICVMNKIDLVD
+111 NIICVINKIDLVD
-124 ENKLKESEDNI
+124 ENKLKESEENI

-140 RIFKRDIEIIKV
+140 RVFKRDIEIIKV
-152 SAIRGD
+152 SAVRGD

-169 ILIKDKFEEDIKTH
+169 ILIKDKLEEDIKTH

-207 VKKDDSLI
+207 LKKDDSLI

-233 DREIVYATSRIAIN
+233 DREIVYSTSRIAIN

-293 AEFAIGTECLVA
+293 AEFAVGTECLVA

-314 VYNEADKKIKNDA
+314 VYKEDNNNIKNNVEE
-327 DDREIDGRFIRLKF
+327 REIDKRFIRLKF
-341 DEPLSVFWKERGIL
+341 DKPLSVFWKERGIL
-355 ISHGRSA
+355 ISHGGSA

-368 VFWGTKTTPFIRKN
+368 VFWGMKTNPNIRKN
-382 IMDNAGEFLGDIKR
+382 IMDNAAEFLGNVKR
-396 SAYTDLVM
+396 MAYTDLVM

-424 NYFVKKDY
+424 NFFVKKDY
-432 LNFILEKT
+432 LNSILEKA
-440 KNLIDSKKDGVS
+440 KKLVDSKKDGIS

-478 IIMPFNNIYK
+478 MIMPFNNIYK

-501 ILLEKLKKEG
+501 ILLEKLKKED

-517 RTIKSFPNGIKD
+517 RIIKSFTNGIKD

-542 EEGIYY
+542 EDGIYY
-548 HVDIYNKVKNLILK
+548 HIESYNKAKNLILK
-562 GSKSKDIITIAFVK
+562 DAKPKDIITIAFVK
-576 EKTGLSRKYVI
+576 EKTKLSRKYVI
-587 PLLNVLER
+587 PLLNALER
-595 EKLLKRQGNDRVVI
+595 EKLLKRNGNDRIVI

>member
-1 MNRIIGTAGHVD
+1 MNKIIGTAGHVD

-49 PKNDTADIT
+49 PKEDIT

-80 LDLAMLVVCANEGW
+80 LDLIMLVVCANEGW

-111 NIICVMNKIDLVD
+111 NIICVINKIDLVD
-124 ENKLKESEDNI
+124 ENKLKESEENI
-135 KENLF
+135 NKNLI
-140 RIFKRDIEIIKV
+140 RIFKKDIEIIKV
-152 SAIRGD
+152 SAVRGD

-183 IYVDR
+183 IYIDR
-188 VFSIKGAGLTITG
+188 VFSVKGAGLTITG

-207 VKKDDSLI
+207 LKKDDSLI

-261 LCDKD
+261 LCDKE

-293 AEFAIGTECLVA
+293 AEFAVGTECLVA

-314 VYNEADKKIKNDA
+314 VYKEYNNNIKNNVEE
-327 DDREIDGRFIRLKF
+327 REIDKRFIRLKF
-341 DEPLSVFWKERGIL
+341 DKPLSVFWKERGIL
-355 ISHGRSA
+355 ISHGGSA

-368 VFWGTKTTPFIRKN
+368 VFWGMKTNPNIRKN
-382 IMDNAGEFLGDIKR
+382 IMYNAADFLGNVKR
-396 SAYTDLVM
+396 MAYTDLVM
-404 SVNGYSFAS
+404 SVNGYSFAN
-413 GNLPDYAVKIS
+413 GKMPDYAVKIS
-424 NYFVKKDY
+424 NFFVKKDY
-432 LNFILEKT
+432 LNSILEKS
-440 KNLIDSKKDGVS
+440 KKLIDSKKDGIS

-478 IIMPFNNIYK
+478 SIMLFNNIYK

-501 ILLEKLKKEG
+501 ILLEKLKKED

-517 RTIKSFPNGIKD
+517 RIIKSFTNGIKD

-542 EEGIYY
+542 EDGIYY
-548 HVDIYNKVKNLILK
+548 HIESYNKAKNLILK
-562 GSKSKDIITIAFVK
+562 DAKPKDIITIAFVK
-576 EKTGLSRKYVI
+576 EKTKLSRKYVI
-587 PLLNVLER
+587 PLLNALER
-595 EKLLKRQGNDRVVI
+595 EKLLKRNGNDRIVI